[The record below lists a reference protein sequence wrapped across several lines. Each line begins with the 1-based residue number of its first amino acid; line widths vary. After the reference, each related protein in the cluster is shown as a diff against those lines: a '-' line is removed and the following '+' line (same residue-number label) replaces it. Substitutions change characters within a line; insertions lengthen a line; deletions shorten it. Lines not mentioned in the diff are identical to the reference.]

1 TNIQPNAQRKK
12 MGAIMFSHST
22 PVTPTVA
29 PKSADSKTKIPVP
42 ASPTPLRR
50 QGSLRSRH
58 DGDLCR
64 RLSYTPPSLQR
75 RRPRRGTGTHHGSRD
90 ANHGSRDANHGSRDA
105 NHGSR
110 DANHGS
116 RDANHG
122 SRDANHGS
130 RDSNRQGRSAARAHG
145 VGGAVLRRVHS
156 FMERGEQRAG
166 NGGGGGGYATTRR
179 PDHVKIEPRSPGALK
194 GATTPQSPSRIRS
207 LSLSLSNTRLQS
219 SPKSPSVVTTS
230 PSNRI
235 HQEARNFSTSH
246 LDCWDSESVTSIG
259 SSVASCEHVPVA
271 RNGTT
276 FSGRSMKYVFHCNQH
291 AGATGE
297 DYLTPTQRAHRQ
309 VKKLKYLLQQAKKDL
324 EQKDSDI
331 LKLTKEVVELR
342 LYKAALN
349 SPEDKSNS
357 SDAVTVRENTSE
369 DVTPLEAG
377 IPNHVINE
385 MSGSCADSGHF
396 EDCTNSSVH
405 SKDSVLFDDHRSPY
419 KLKLVETSDK
429 GVTADISGSQEEE
442 RHKLIM
448 EYEKRLQELVRT
460 HEDESYQMKQKHNDK
475 VEELLQRITDIN
487 TRYWQLVPELE
498 TAKDRIKEL
507 EQQLEEA
514 SKKLEEQE
522 QEAKETS
529 DVLTKKQGE
538 ASVKESVVVELAHQN
553 PSRVSVPELLQ
564 ELQVTKNELENIKD
578 VEYASTSNNLQPLLS
593 AKEALSLWV
602 LGARKAMYRQLM
614 EAKSKN
620 KIDPEITLQFLKSAI
635 YYFLT
640 DKENSQ
646 GHLKAI
652 QSILGFSAN
661 EILNID
667 KARFT

>member
-1 TNIQPNAQRKK
+1 MK
-12 MGAIMFSHST
+12 MSANMFTQTPPATST
-22 PVTPTVA
+22 PKTNTT
-29 PKSADSKTKIPVP
+29 DSKTKIPVP
-42 ASPTPLRR
+42 ASPTPVRR
-50 QGSLRSRH
+50 QGSLQLKSES
-58 DGDLCR
+58 DTTR
-64 RLSYTPPSLQR
+64 RFSYGS
-75 RRPRRGTGTHHGSRD
+75 SRD
-90 ANHGSRDANHGSRDA
+90 ANHSGRFTAPTSRDTNHS
-105 NHGSR
+105 
-110 DANHGS
+110 
-116 RDANHG
+116 
-122 SRDANHGS
+122 
-130 RDSNRQGRSAARAHG
+130 GRSTTN
-145 VGGAVLRRVHS
+145 AVLKRGHS
-156 FMERGEQRAG
+156 LMERGEHCRG
-166 NGGGGGGYATTRR
+166 SNGGGGFAVARR
-179 PDHVKIEPRSPGALK
+179 AENVKIEPRNPGALK

-219 SPKSPSVVTTS
+219 NAKSPSVVNTS
-230 PSNRI
+230 PNNPIS
-235 HQEARNFSTSH
+235 QEARNFSTSH
-246 LDCWDSESVTSIG
+246 LDYWDSGSVTSIG
-259 SSVASCEHVPVA
+259 SSVASCDHASVA

-369 DVTPLEAG
+369 DTTPVADVADSASR
-377 IPNHVINE
+377 NNINE
-385 MSGSCADSGHF
+385 LNSSCADSGHF

-419 KLKLVETSDK
+419 KSKAVETADK
-429 GVTADISGSQEEE
+429 GTTANLSIDHDSEHTKI
-442 RHKLIM
+442 IM
-448 EYEKRLQELVRT
+448 EYERRLQELVRT
-460 HEDESYQMKQKHNDK
+460 HEDESYQLKQKHNDK
-475 VEELLQRITDIN
+475 IEELLQRITEIN

-498 TAKDRIKEL
+498 TAKERIKEL

-522 QEAKETS
+522 EKAKETYAKMY
-529 DVLTKKQGE
+529 TQGQE
-538 ASVKESVVVELAHQN
+538 AAKVERENMVMELAHQN

-564 ELQVTKNELENIKD
+564 ELQVTKNELENI
-578 VEYASTSNNLQPLLS
+578 
-593 AKEALSLWV
+593 
-602 LGARKAMYRQLM
+602 KAMYRQLM

-652 QSILGFSAN
+652 QSILGFSSN
-661 EILNID
+661 EITNID
-667 KARFT
+667 KARLT